1 MRCSQLFHGK
11 QWVKRREN
19 EPWASAECSGPQHD
33 ITKPKTNFAATYK
46 WSMTQ
51 MKVPDWLFV
60 AIPRG
65 AKPHGSKSFN
75 PFTELG
81 SMWHCAESKVCLR
94 RSRRT
99 LRVKKIMTCIK
110 IYSTIS
116 TYKVPEVTTVITGFA
131 WQRMVYKARM
141 NPGHAAES
149 AQGLV

>member
-1 MRCSQLFHGK
+1 
-11 QWVKRREN
+11 
-19 EPWASAECSGPQHD
+19 
-33 ITKPKTNFAATYK
+33 
-46 WSMTQ
+46 

-81 SMWHCAESKVCLR
+81 SMLALRKDKGMSKAVQTN
-94 RSRRT
+94 SPT
-99 LRVKKIMTCIK
+99 QKNMTCIK
-110 IYSTIS
+110 KNSTIS
-116 TYKVPEVTTVITGFA
+116 TYIVPEVTSVITGFA

-141 NPGHAAES
+141 NPGRAAES